1 MHITVSWDIKN
12 CDTDEWNELNDSL
25 KKTFKNYSW
34 VKPLSTYY
42 IVQINDFDDRKIIRQ
57 ELINLCKI
65 NKGKINVIISPI
77 IEEGKYSGWLP
88 SKLWE
93 KIKKRV
99 DEGQ

>member
-12 CDTDEWNELNDSL
+12 CDTDEWNELNDNL

>member
-12 CDTDEWNELNDSL
+12 CDMDEWNELNDNL